1 MSFDLGIIDYTNS
14 YNLINLRK
22 TIPKQN
28 LQLCRNIYAYIQI
41 NYRNVTSKDF
51 TYEQMD
57 VVEES
62 MSDLLILLQEKFGN
76 RYIMDDERNEHGI
89 YRWRIHNAD
98 DIFMDKM
105 ENMYVTITT
114 KEFAYETISFYFCNI
129 YSWK

>member
-1 MSFDLGIIDYTNS
+1 MFDLGIIDYTQS
-14 YNLINLRK
+14 YNLRNLRK
-22 TIPKQN
+22 AIPEQN
-28 LQLCRNIYAYIQI
+28 LRLCKNIYAYPQI

-57 VVEES
+57 IVEES
-62 MSDLLILLQEKFGN
+62 MSELLILLQKKFGN
-76 RYIMDDERNEHGI
+76 RYIMDDERNEHGM

-105 ENMYVTITT
+105 ENMYVTVTT
-114 KEFAYETISFYFCNI
+114 KEFAYEIISFYFCSI

>member
-1 MSFDLGIIDYTNS
+1 MSFDLGIIDYTNP
-14 YNLINLRK
+14 YNLIYLRK
-22 TIPKQN
+22 TIPTQN

-62 MSDLLILLQEKFGN
+62 MSELLIILQEKFGN

-105 ENMYVTITT
+105 KNMHVTVTT
-114 KEFAYETISFYFCNI
+114 KEFAYEILSFQFELI